1 MALQMA
7 EARSGPSIL
16 AKYPGRAKFGGSE
29 CPLPVLRFPA
39 AEEGCPNGSRT
50 ESDCTL
56 EKRHSGLNH
65 GKRGIQHGEARIGGP
80 RSNRIKS
87 ASPSANGRRAAR
99 TNEHRRNDDGKS
111 TAVCSRKNGYGRKGW
126 RDDVAQLGP
135 AGQRTLGPLHFGAS
149 WPVNPDSLD

>member
-7 EARSGPSIL
+7 EARSEPSIL

-39 AEEGCPNGSRT
+39 EEGCPNGSRT

-56 EKRHSGLNH
+56 EKRHSGVNH
-65 GKRGIQHGEARIGGP
+65 GKRGIQNERISGP

-87 ASPSANGRRAAR
+87 AIPSANGRRAAKH
-99 TNEHRRNDDGKS
+99 EYRRNDDGKS
-111 TAVCSRKNGYGRKGW
+111 IAFCSRKNG
-126 RDDVAQLGP
+126 
-135 AGQRTLGPLHFGAS
+135 
-149 WPVNPDSLD
+149 